1 MNIKNKTAG
10 HAGIA
15 CFSFALKGNR
25 AGSPHFKIVRFK
37 WWEHVTTVV
46 GNMPGYEG
54 ISIYVADQKT
64 GEIYGAT
71 DATKI
76 GVTFTISSDNESNL
90 ALILLLAVYLAL
102 ASAVILF
109 MLSKVFKAN
118 REKNEQF
125 AVLASMSEI
134 YHRMYLVD
142 LETDSVIAYSSREK
156 MEKMGKWNKNADDMM
171 YRIMKETAIE
181 AYREQ
186 ADLHTVAERMKG
198 KNSSISRIRT
208 RLLAVTTEGLMRETL
223 RISLRHLIFHLLRCR
238 QST

>member
-1 MNIKNKTAG
+1 MKIKNKTAG

-90 ALILLLAVYLAL
+90 AVILLLAVYLAL

-156 MEKMGKWNKNADDMM
+156 MKKMGKWNKNADDMM
-171 YRIMKETAIE
+171 HRIMKETAIE

-223 RISLRHLIFHLLRCR
+223 RISLLRLIFHLLRCR